1 MQFTQKEKDLLKDM
15 KDEEQLCIDKYT
27 RHAASAHDP
36 QLKNLFSC
44 ISQVE
49 RGHLDT
55 LTKLESSS
63 SLDSSASGGTSCPT
77 TFTATYK
84 SGDTPEKKDDC
95 FLCSDLLAGE
105 KHASHLYDTC
115 VFEFSD
121 QSVRNTINHIQK
133 EEQEH
138 GKMIY
143 DYMKVN
149 SMYS

>member
-27 RHAASAHDP
+27 RHAESAHDA

-44 ISQVE
+44 IAQVE
-49 RGHLDT
+49 REHLNT
-55 LTKLESSS
+55 LTSIESGSTS
-63 SLDSSASGGTSCPT
+63 QGSSGGASCPT
-77 TFTATYK
+77 TFSATYNT
-84 SGDTPEKKDDC
+84 SETPEKKDDC

-115 VFEFSD
+115 VFEFKD
-121 QSVRNTINHIQK
+121 ESVRNALTHIQK
-133 EEQEH
+133 EEQQH
-138 GKMIY
+138 GKAIY
-143 DYMKVN
+143 DYMQAN